1 MLIINDFFVFM
12 NYFLKSLNK
21 NIKKFNFIDM
31 KLIWNLL
38 GNLSKDILYS
48 WKFLLEK
55 ILFFFIGNFLFR
67 CW

>member
-31 KLIWNLL
+31 KLILN
-38 GNLSKDILYS
+38 
-48 WKFLLEK
+48 
-55 ILFFFIGNFLFR
+55 LFR
-67 CW
+67 